1 MDGWWI
7 YMSDPVEELKKKMEK
22 KQLSV
27 EEAMAVF
34 DALST
39 VYQEY
44 GLDVRDELVPSN
56 PVTKKVISP
65 DKWKDRLI
73 RRATAAADDWLEG
86 LRNPS
91 RDPIK
96 ASIEADNKW
105 KDRIQ
110 QAIREDRRKKALEKV
125 SWSEAVAVAEKIG
138 SSGFAAGIAAREGK
152 IAKRIAELQP
162 LVQAVSDAIQA
173 MSDATDADRE
183 KRLLMARRLMIEVG
197 KKRRGIA

>member
-1 MDGWWI
+1 
-7 YMSDPVEELKKKMEK
+7 MSDPVENLRNRMERK
-22 KQLSV
+22 EVSLDEV
-27 EEAMAVF
+27 THVF
-34 DALST
+34 DVLST
-39 VYQEY
+39 VYTQV
-44 GLDVRDELVPSN
+44 GIDVRDVIVPAN
-56 PVTKKVISP
+56 PVTKKVIPP

-86 LRNPS
+86 IRSPS

-96 ASIEADNKW
+96 ASIEADAKW

-125 SWSEAVAVAEKIG
+125 SWAEAVAVAEKVG
-138 SSGFAAGIAAREGK
+138 PSGFAAGIVARESK
-152 IAKRIAELQP
+152 IAKRVAELQP

-173 MSDATDADRE
+173 MPDATDADRE
-183 KRLLMARRLMIEVG
+183 KRLLAARRLMIEVG

>member
-1 MDGWWI
+1 
-7 YMSDPVEELKKKMEK
+7 MSDPFEELKKKMEEK
-22 KQLSV
+22 KLSV
-27 EEAMAVF
+27 EEAYAVF
-34 DALST
+34 DALSE
-39 VYQEY
+39 VYKEY
-44 GLDVRDELVPSN
+44 GLDVRSELVPSN

-73 RRATAAADDWLEG
+73 KRATSAADDWLEG
-86 LRNPS
+86 IKNPS

-96 ASIEADNKW
+96 ASIEADSKW

-125 SWSEAVAVAEKIG
+125 SWSEAVSVAEKVG
-138 SSGFAAGIAAREGK
+138 ASGFAAGISAREAK

-173 MSDATDADRE
+173 MPDATDADRE
-183 KRLLMARRLMIEVG
+183 KRLVMARRLMIEVG
-197 KKRRGIA
+197 KKRRGVTT

>member
-1 MDGWWI
+1 MG
-7 YMSDPVEELKKKMEK
+7 SDPVEEFKRKLERREVG
-22 KQLSV
+22 LESV
-27 EEAMAVF
+27 KDVF
-34 DALST
+34 EVLASAYT
-39 VYQEY
+39 EV
-44 GLDVRDELVPSN
+44 GMDVREDLVPAN

-86 LRNPS
+86 IKSPA

-96 ASIEADNKW
+96 ASIEADGKW

-110 QAIREDRRKKALEKV
+110 TAIREDRRKKALEKV
-125 SWSEAVAVAEKIG
+125 SWSEAVAVAERIG
-138 SSGFAAGIAAREGK
+138 PSGFAAGISAREGK
-152 IAKRIAELQP
+152 IAKRVAELQP

-173 MSDATDADRE
+173 MPDATDADRE
-183 KRLLMARRLMIEVG
+183 KRLLAARRLMIEVG

>member
-1 MDGWWI
+1 
-7 YMSDPVEELKKKMEK
+7 MSDPVEELKKKMEK